1 MGCGKCTV
9 CRRDSLWLL
18 RSSREGPTI
27 SRLWATW
34 KRQPAFWAF
43 VRGRCRRLQ
52 TPITELSLLVFNL
65 SPQPHSCC
73 IWFLKSTSPRSSF
86 YRKSMAPPV
95 PWIEGWWRKGLGSL
109 PWGPSPPRVPS
120 VLLWASAHAH
130 LPRASARP
138 ASRPSHG
145 DPSCEPSN
153 HPESLFLFVFCHLG

>member
-95 PWIEGWWRKGLGSL
+95 PWIEGWWRKGLGVPPLRVDPLSCSGLQHMPISL
-109 PWGPSPPRVPS
+109 APVPGQRPALHMVTPRVSPVTTLSLCSCLFS
-120 VLLWASAHAH
+120 VIWVNTS
-130 LPRASARP
+130 
-138 ASRPSHG
+138 
-145 DPSCEPSN
+145 
-153 HPESLFLFVFCHLG
+153 

>member
-9 CRRDSLWLL
+9 CRRDFLWLL
-18 RSSREGPTI
+18 HSSREGPTT
-27 SRLWATW
+27 SHLWATW

-52 TPITELSLLVFNL
+52 SRVTELSLPVFNL

-73 IWFLKSTSPRSSF
+73 VWFLKSTSPRSSF

-109 PWGPSPPRVPS
+109 PSTWTLCPALGFSTCPSPSRQC
-120 VLLWASAHAH
+120 
-130 LPRASARP
+130 P
-138 ASRPSHG
+138 ASVP
-145 DPSCEPSN
+145 P
-153 HPESLFLFVFCHLG
+153 FTW